1 METRFFYDLQDK
13 QLCFKLRQK
22 VDTGYGIEAK
32 GKGVFNTADGSLSY
46 RVHAK
51 KMVCTTERLKD
62 ASTTPL
68 LLGERRIALLMG
80 ACPAGLACVGRQAPN
95 AAPAAGSRNAA
106 RPAACV
112 RHCSMLPC
120 WVHAG
125 LPSSWLSTQRHLCLL
140 TRACRLWRGGAL
152 QQQAAGAGAERQ
164 EACGAAGERQD
175 GAERQGG
182 G

>member
-68 LLGERRIALLMG
+68 LLGER
-80 ACPAGLACVGRQAPN
+80 
-95 AAPAAGSRNAA
+95 
-106 RPAACV
+106 
-112 RHCSMLPC
+112 
-120 WVHAG
+120 
-125 LPSSWLSTQRHLCLL
+125 
-140 TRACRLWRGGAL
+140 
-152 QQQAAGAGAERQ
+152 
-164 EACGAAGERQD
+164 
-175 GAERQGG
+175 
-182 G
+182 